1 MNMQVT
7 ETNNQGLRR
16 DYKVVVPAS
25 QLQTEIAS
33 QLAEMGKS
41 AKIPGFRPGKIPM
54 PVLKQRFLGNILPR
68 VVERAVTDSSS
79 KVMNE
84 RGLRAAGQPK
94 IEIVS
99 FPEEGDLEYTMSV
112 DLFPEIQPVDFKSL
126 ELERIAV
133 DVPDED
139 IEEELKRMAARQR
152 NSEPIATPRPS
163 RNKDVVVIDFV
174 GKLDGEAF
182 DGGSAT
188 DHHLALG
195 SGSFIPG
202 FEEQLV
208 GKNAGDRVEV
218 DVKFPDEYPAEHLK
232 GKAVQFEVTIKE
244 IRELKPVDVNEE
256 LAKSFGQ
263 VSLET
268 MRKTVR
274 EHMGREY
281 QALTRSRMKRQLLD
295 QLAEKHSF
303 ELPAG
308 LVDAEFAAIWRQIEA
323 DQKAGRLDAEDK
335 DKSEE
340 QLRKEYRDIAER
352 RVKLGLL
359 LSEVGRVNNIEVS
372 QEDLTR
378 AVMAEA
384 RQYPGQEKQVVEY
397 YQKQPQALAQL
408 HAPIYED
415 KVVDYIIELA
425 DVKERKLSP
434 KELVAEFGTES
445 KEEGSESA
453 GA

>member
-1 MNMQVT
+1 
-7 ETNNQGLRR
+7 
-16 DYKVVVPAS
+16 VVVPAS
-25 QLQTEIAS
+25 QLQTEIVS
-33 QLAEMGKS
+33 QLTEMGKS

-54 PVLKQRFLGNILPR
+54 PVLRQRFLGNVLPR

-99 FPEEGDLEYTMSV
+99 FPDEGDLEYTMSV

-139 IEEELKRMAARQR
+139 VEEELKRMASRQR
-152 NSEPIATPRPS
+152 NSEPIATARPS
-163 RNKDVVVIDFV
+163 QKEDVVVIDFV
-174 GKLDGEAF
+174 GKLDGEPF

-202 FEEQLV
+202 FEEQLI
-208 GKNAGDRVEV
+208 GKNAGEQAAVEV
-218 DVKFPDEYPAEHLK
+218 TFPDEYPAEHLK
-232 GKAVQFEVTIKE
+232 GKKVQFDVTVKE
-244 IRELKPVDVNEE
+244 IRELKPVEVNEE
-256 LAKSFGQ
+256 LAKAFGLE
-263 VSLET
+263 SLEA
-268 MRKTVR
+268 MRKTIR

-281 QALTRSRMKRQLLD
+281 SAVTRSRMKRQLLD

-303 ELPAG
+303 DLPAG
-308 LVDAEFAAIWRQIEA
+308 LVDSEFEAIWRQIEA

-425 DVKERKLSP
+425 EVKERKLSP
-434 KELVAEFGTES
+434 KELVAEFGTEAS
-445 KEEGSESA
+445 EEGSEST
-453 GA
+453 GT

>member
-33 QLAEMGKS
+33 ELAEMGKS

-139 IEEELKRMAARQR
+139 IEEELKRMATRQR
-152 NSEPIATPRPS
+152 NSEPVATPRPS
-163 RNKDVVVIDFV
+163 QNEDVVVIDFA
-174 GKLDGEAF
+174 GKLDGEPF

-208 GKNAGDRVEV
+208 GKSVGDQVVV

-232 GKAVQFEVTIKE
+232 GKAVQFDVTIKE
-244 IRELKPVDVNEE
+244 IRELKPVEVNEE
-256 LAKSFGQ
+256 FAKSFGQ
-263 VSLET
+263 ESLDA

-274 EHMGREY
+274 DHMGREY

-308 LVDAEFAAIWRQIEA
+308 LVDAEFEAIWRQIEA

-335 DKSEE
+335 DKTED

-425 DVKERKLSP
+425 AVKERKLSP
-434 KELVAEFGTES
+434 KGLVAEFGAES
-445 KEEGSESA
+445 KEEGNESA

>member
-1 MNMQVT
+1 MQVT

-25 QLQTEIAS
+25 QLQTDIAS
-33 QLAEMGKS
+33 ELAEMGKS

-54 PVLKQRFLGNILPR
+54 PVLKQRFLGNIMPR

-112 DLFPEIQPVDFKSL
+112 DLFPEIQPVDFKSIA
-126 ELERIAV
+126 LERIAV
-133 DVPDED
+133 DIPDED
-139 IEEELKRMAARQR
+139 VEEELKRMASRQR
-152 NSEPIATPRPS
+152 NSEPIASPRPAQ
-163 RNKDVVVIDFV
+163 KDDVLVIDFV
-174 GKLDGEAF
+174 GKLDGEPF

-202 FEEQLV
+202 FEDQLI
-208 GKNAGDRVEV
+208 GKNAGEQAVV
-218 DVKFPDEYPAEHLK
+218 DVTFPDEYPAEHLK
-232 GKAVQFEVTIKE
+232 GKSVQFDVTIKE
-244 IRELKPVDVNEE
+244 IREPKPVEVNEE
-256 LAKSFGQ
+256 FAKSFGQ
-263 VSLET
+263 ESLDA

-274 EHMGREY
+274 EHMAREY
-281 QALTRSRMKRQLLD
+281 SSLTRSRIKRQLLD

-308 LVDAEFAAIWRQIEA
+308 LVDTEFEAIWRQIEA

-335 DKSEE
+335 DKTEE
-340 QLRKEYRDIAER
+340 QLRTEYRDIAER

-397 YQKQPQALAQL
+397 YQRQPQALAQL
-408 HAPIYED
+408 HAPLFED
-415 KVVDYIIELA
+415 KVVDHIIELA

-434 KELVAEFGTES
+434 KELVAEFGA
-445 KEEGSESA
+445 KEEGGESA